1 MNVKLNYF
9 SKKMATSPQNYW
21 KFHFM
26 ALILSSNEL
35 RKKKKLQEV
44 SININLKNSDVKI
57 F

>member
-35 RKKKKLQEV
+35 RKKKLQEV
-44 SININLKNSDVKI
+44 SINFNLQNSDVKI